1 MTNQPLI
8 QLKPVGRMWRVY
20 VDGVCRAFCANFLH
34 AQYRADQL
42 LAELEAQAQRKQ
54 GGEA

>member
-20 VDGVCRAFCANFLH
+20 VNGVCRAFCANFLH